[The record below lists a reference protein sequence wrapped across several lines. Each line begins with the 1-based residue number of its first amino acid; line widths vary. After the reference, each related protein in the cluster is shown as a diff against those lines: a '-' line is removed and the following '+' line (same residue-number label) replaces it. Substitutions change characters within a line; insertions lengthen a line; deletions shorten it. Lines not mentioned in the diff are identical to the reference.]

1 MPVETEMH
9 GIDGTGVMPLFDLV
23 LNKLSEYRLC
33 TSLIINI
40 RVQGVEAARVV
51 LSLGKLLV
59 SSL

>member
-1 MPVETEMH
+1 MH

-23 LNKLSEYRLC
+23 FNKLSEYRLC

-51 LSLGKLLV
+51 HSLGKLLV